1 MGWSEADPGVRDF
14 SGAVAT
20 GAALTRESGELQSV
34 VSTLNAAVAETPL
47 HWQGEGGETWAHQ
60 VQTQHDAV
68 VEFSRIQAEM
78 GTIISRFGSV
88 MEDLQARANAA
99 KARREQALATF
110 QADAAKKRNDVSAGL
125 LAVGSVPSVP
135 VPGSFVSMQV
145 AGHDAYFAAIADLQG
160 LAQERRE
167 AERACVSGLEGVMP
181 ASWVQLRLVAG
192 VRAGTDITSLT
203 PAGLA
208 QFLTGLSADEAY
220 GLLKQMDASGVAMVW
235 DGLSDR
241 VKSSLVEDRSEFVG
255 GLEGARYSDR
265 SKANVLVLFA
275 RQEEL
280 AGEVDQARAALAT
293 MMPWDL
299 GYTEA
304 LKRQGLALVEYQ
316 KLDALCAM
324 FKDGKNL
331 GLTPPRYLVNF
342 EFKTSRYPLVAIGIG
357 DLDQAKNVTVF
368 VPGMDSKGSAP
379 ESEITGVLN
388 ILDKREGFAGIAYLG
403 YESPQLDLVDPLGVV
418 RTDYARAGGD
428 RLFPLLAGLN
438 AKRLDQGRVNVVA
451 HSYGTTTAAFA
462 LAKGNVGVNSFTL
475 LSSAGISQAL
485 DIRDLNVD
493 PKHIYVTEPRGDSIA
508 DIGRSTGRA
517 NPEDPRWGA
526 VAFGSDGTVINGERL
541 ERVTGH
547 GATGNTTQFTQHP
560 RPGTTEIDPKGSFQG
575 THLAQDSE
583 SMWNIQKII
592 VTDTPVLTPG
602 DRGDATSGP
611 IRTWWDQINRQQ
623 KAAEHGH

>member
-1 MGWSEADPGVRDF
+1 MSWSEADPGVGDF

-68 VEFSRIQAEM
+68 VEFSRIEAEM

-88 MEDLQARANAA
+88 MEDLQARATAA

-241 VKSSLVEDRSEFVG
+241 VKTSLVEDRSEFVG

-265 SKANVLVLFA
+265 SKANIRVL
-275 RQEEL
+275 EER
-280 AGEVDQARAALAT
+280 RAELKKEFE
-293 MMPWDL
+293 
-299 GYTEA
+299 EA
-304 LKRQGLALVEYQ
+304 EAAWNTAKYFPGSEYAS
-316 KLDALCAM
+316 KAYLEAKEKYENLDALFNA
-324 FKDGKNL
+324 FTDGNGL
-331 GLTPPRYLVNF
+331 ELTPPRYLVNF
-342 EFKTSRYPLVAIGIG
+342 EYKTSRFPLVSIGLG
-357 DLDQAKNVTVF
+357 DLDTAKNTTVF
-368 VPGMDSKGSAP
+368 VPGMNSKGSKP
-379 ESEITGVLN
+379 EAYIQGTLN
-388 ILDKREGFAGIAYLG
+388 MIEGKEDHAAIVFLN
-403 YESPQLDLVDPLGVV
+403 YESPQLDIVDPGGVL
-418 RTDYARAGGD
+418 RSDDARRGGD
-428 RLFPLLAGLN
+428 RLYALL
-438 AKRLDQGRVNVVA
+438 QGYDSRKPEGGRFNLVG
-451 HSYGTTTAAFA
+451 HSYGTTTATFA
-462 LAKGNVGVNSFTL
+462 MAKGNVGLDSFTM
-475 LSSAGISQAL
+475 LSSAGIDKS
-485 DIRDLNVD
+485 ISIKDLHID
-493 PKHIYVTEPRGDSIA
+493 PKHVYVTEPKGDDVA
-508 DIGRSTGRA
+508 DMGRFSGRL
-517 NPEDPRWGA
+517 NPEAESWGA
-526 VAFGSDGTVINGERL
+526 TAFGSDGTKIGKDSL
-541 ERVTGH
+541 LRVDGH
-547 GATGNTTQFTQHP
+547 DATGKA
-560 RPGTTEIDPKGSFQG
+560 TEIGSEENGGVADEDTFKN
-575 THLAQDSE
+575 THLGKNSE
-583 SMWNIQKII
+583 SMWNLRLII
-592 VTDTPVLTPG
+592 NSDTPDLTKG
-602 DRGDATSGP
+602 DRDDVDNNYWSNVGRALIQQSKRGFYGP
-611 IRTWWDQINRQQ
+611 
-623 KAAEHGH
+623 